1 MYDKHGLRSMQRT
14 HVHDIH
20 ASHVKSSPAHLRVQA
35 QVTKHCVYD
44 ERCDIFALGCLLF
57 DLYTRQLRYVKLLRH
72 AAHAGILGQYAVK
85 VSPPFTNPVLGT
97 VPIARVCALHG
108 PERHFHNPVQMRRSY
123 QDTLKRRQ
131 RW

>member
-1 MYDKHGLRSMQRT
+1 MYDAHVLRCMQRA
-14 HVHDIH
+14 HVHDMH
-20 ASHVKSSPAHLRVQA
+20 ASHVKSSPAHLRAQA

-85 VSPPFTNPVLGT
+85 VSPHSQKCTGHSLQSQG
-97 VPIARVCALHG
+97 VCAI
-108 PERHFHNPVQMRRSY
+108 
-123 QDTLKRRQ
+123 
-131 RW
+131 WA